1 MTRLSSA
8 PLVNGYI
15 PLPNFRILLSQ
26 CPYHPPKLVFQYSIG
41 VLPGD
46 NSPQRLARSG
56 QKCQKG
62 QVVPVSPKTNVEVCQ
77 GLLVSAEGAVGLTR
91 YRNNKVA
98 AY

>member
-1 MTRLSSA
+1 LSALRYVTDTNPPTHFRL
-8 PLVNGYI
+8 PL
-15 PLPNFRILLSQ
+15 SH
-26 CPYHPPKLVFQYSIG
+26 CPYGPPKVVFQYSIG